1 MKTTCLKVGLRLT
14 LNEASYEIVKIVL
27 PDMIHLERL
36 TDGGLICRRRQ
47 ELLDELAEGKL
58 ILNGE
63 NAQASMRVT
72 GNLECLDEKSRE
84 SVETRYKYISS
95 AISKLGNSCTTVGLK
110 EVISHVTEKIGCL
123 IEPSLSTVYGWWK
136 SYEMSDYDI
145 MSLVKRKSGKKG
157 PRAFS
162 EIVLNLFAEVVDQV
176 YLTREKRPAKAA
188 YDLLKYR
195 VGVLN
200 ERRIEPLACP
210 SQAQFYRMLNAYDKY
225 DVMRAREGKKAA
237 EDHFRTSG
245 KGVSVRYILERVE
258 IDHSQLNVFV
268 TDERDGLPL
277 GRPYITAVIDCF
289 SRMLLGWHLGFEPPS
304 NLSVMRALRHAI
316 MPKSNHPTYGI
327 PTVLVCDNGA
337 EFHSSALKGLCYE
350 LAIDLQY
357 CPKQQPQYKG
367 TIERVMGT
375 LNREVCQAL
384 RGTSFSD
391 IEARGDYESIENA
404 EVTLEELIG
413 LINRWI
419 LNDYSMRIHRGTR
432 RVPSALW
439 KEGLEI
445 IEPNLPES
453 AMKLEFAMT
462 EKTTRTL
469 THKGIEIFNNFY
481 NSPSLRVIRTRMTEN
496 QTVTVRYDVED
507 LGAIWVLDSVSNEY
521 LKVPCDERE
530 YAEGLTL
537 VTHRHLRKTLND
549 KGRGEQ
555 NEKALLEHRARFNSE
570 VNALGRSKKIRSRQR
585 FARLK
590 ENMTTSKVSINAI
603 TAKAEAPVVTEPFV
617 IDDSL
622 SFDTNNV
629 GGAK

>member
-1 MKTTCLKVGLRLT
+1 
-14 LNEASYEIVKIVL
+14 
-27 PDMIHLERL
+27 
-36 TDGGLICRRRQ
+36 
-47 ELLDELAEGKL
+47 
-58 ILNGE
+58 
-63 NAQASMRVT
+63 
-72 GNLECLDEKSRE
+72 
-84 SVETRYKYISS
+84 
-95 AISKLGNSCTTVGLK
+95 
-110 EVISHVTEKIGCL
+110 
-123 IEPSLSTVYGWWK
+123 
-136 SYEMSDYDI
+136 
-145 MSLVKRKSGKKG
+145 
-157 PRAFS
+157 
-162 EIVLNLFAEVVDQV
+162 
-176 YLTREKRPAKAA
+176 
-188 YDLLKYR
+188 
-195 VGVLN
+195 
-200 ERRIEPLACP
+200 
-210 SQAQFYRMLNAYDKY
+210 
-225 DVMRAREGKKAA
+225 
-237 EDHFRTSG
+237 
-245 KGVSVRYILERVE
+245 
-258 IDHSQLNVFV
+258 
-268 TDERDGLPL
+268 
-277 GRPYITAVIDCF
+277 
-289 SRMLLGWHLGFEPPS
+289 
-304 NLSVMRALRHAI
+304 

-327 PTVLVCDNGA
+327 TKVLVCDNGA

-367 TIERVMGT
+367 TIERVIGT

-384 RGTSFSD
+384 KGTSFSD

-404 EVTLEELIG
+404 EATLEELIG

-419 LNDYSMRIHRGTR
+419 LNDYSMRIHRGTM

-530 YAEGLTL
+530 YTEGLTL

-570 VNALGRSKKIRSRQR
+570 VNALGRSKKIRARQR